1 MAKTRSH
8 QGRKDCAQGFV
19 LSEKEGETGGKAFA
33 GYIIRLDDQY
43 KQEMMVRSR
52 PETNLGFKMK
62 MRDMSC

>member
-1 MAKTRSH
+1 M
-8 QGRKDCAQGFV
+8 

-33 GYIIRLDDQY
+33 GYIIRLDIKY

-62 MRDMSC
+62 MRDVSC